1 MSDDV
6 VARFQESI
14 TEAFGWK
21 SAIKFDFVDIGAE
34 LDRHK
39 IRHLFP
45 VEASA
50 LPGVVLLFV
59 HVHCCAYQAW
69 PPTMAV
75 RKLATALKKAKKQ
88 GQANT
93 FIQVDLKECA

>member
-50 LPGVVLLFV
+50 LPSLLVFLSL
-59 HVHCCAYQAW
+59 Y
-69 PPTMAV
+69 
-75 RKLATALKKAKKQ
+75 
-88 GQANT
+88 
-93 FIQVDLKECA
+93 